1 MSQGFV
7 QLYLPVLKVAFDIVG
22 ADNVSLI
29 HQNVQEHQRSP
40 LCQLRTASLPT

>member
-1 MSQGFV
+1 MIQRFV

-29 HQNVQEHQRSP
+29 HHTV
-40 LCQLRTASLPT
+40 